1 MKKNLGEVVFY
12 KNVLHNF
19 MLRLKK
25 KNGTRK
31 FYKIYENKNTE
42 QKQKN
47 WYWVYFENNVT
58 SIRDIFQLKKKF

>member
-25 KNGTRK
+25 KNCTRK

-47 WYWVYFENNVT
+47 WYWVYFE
-58 SIRDIFQLKKKF
+58 K